1 MYTVLLKSTSTESV
15 YTLGEFE
22 MKECD
27 VIEYLSSDPVL
38 SNCIKP
44 FLPLFH
50 ITFNDETESV
60 LLHINQDTPCIYIAQ
75 TNTVNYYRIPFFE
88 SFTEDDY
95 FKYFAM
101 LYTCANSHSLL
112 QLPVGT
118 FNPYVFDSVMQ
129 SDFKVDFDEKRD
141 GTDRTIYPCTTWLL
155 EETDEHVYL
164 FRVEQQHG

>member
-1 MYTVLLKSTSTESV
+1 MYTLLLQSTSKDTV

-22 MKECD
+22 MKKYD
-27 VIEYLSSDPVL
+27 VIEYVSSDPVL
-38 SNCIKP
+38 SNCLTP

-50 ITFNDETESV
+50 MNFNDETESV
-60 LLHINQDTPCIYIAQ
+60 LLQIKEDTPCIYIAQ
-75 TNTVNYYRIPFFE
+75 ANTDDYYRIPFLD

-112 QLPVGT
+112 QLPVGV

-129 SDFKVDFDEKRD
+129 SDFKLEFDENRD
-141 GTDRTIYPCTTWLL
+141 GTNRTIYPCTTWML
-155 EETDEHVYL
+155 EEPDEHVYV